1 MSDVLVRSRCPETEC
16 ANRNEQSQQF
26 NHNRLQRMLH
36 YDEEINFVGA
46 ICGHTWRLSKTEKER
61 LRKMLESIPQE

>member
-1 MSDVLVRSRCPETEC
+1 
-16 ANRNEQSQQF
+16 
-26 NHNRLQRMLH
+26 MLH